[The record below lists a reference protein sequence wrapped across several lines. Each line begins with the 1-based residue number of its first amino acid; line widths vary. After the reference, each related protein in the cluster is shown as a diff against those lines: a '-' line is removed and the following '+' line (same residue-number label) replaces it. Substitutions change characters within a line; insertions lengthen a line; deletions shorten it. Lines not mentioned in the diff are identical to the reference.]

1 MEPKRLRIA
10 LAGNANVGKSVI
22 FNHLTGLHQHVGNWP
37 GKTVEKAEGTLSF
50 GGYLIDVI
58 DLPGIYSLSTFSLEE
73 LISREYIAV
82 ERPDVVVNVV
92 DASSLE
98 RNLFFTIQ
106 LMELGVKMV
115 VALNQIDVAERK
127 GIHIDVERL
136 MKLLGV
142 PVVPTVAT
150 KNIGL
155 HQLMA
160 KVLEVAEGGKASSPL
175 RFGKEVERR
184 IEALSMAVGGVET
197 PYPKRWIA
205 LKLLEGDEEVQRMVY
220 GEMPQLRDLL
230 ERVRREIEEIHG
242 HDAPSVI
249 ASERYSLAS
258 RIALEASTQTT
269 PKRGLAEWFDMATLH
284 PISGYAVMLTVI
296 LAVFYG
302 IFTVGEWI
310 SVYLEEAFGILK
322 IVYDSLFQGVL
333 PSLFWVGVVEGLAAG
348 VTIALPY
355 IVPFYIV
362 LSILED
368 SGYMARIAYLADSA
382 MHRIGL
388 HGKGFI
394 PLVLGFGCNV
404 PATLGCRI
412 METERERLICAFTA
426 TLIPCAARS
435 VVILGL
441 VARYLGFGWAA
452 ALYLIDFA
460 LIFALGRIAF
470 KVVPGEPLGL
480 IMEMPPY
487 RWPTLAVTAKKAWF
501 KLKDFVYTAFPIIVL
516 GNFMIT
522 LADRLGFLKNV
533 QSLLTP
539 ITVSWLG
546 LPSASGVPLIFGILR
561 KELALLLLASMLGTT
576 DFSAILTPLQMFV
589 FSFVIMVYI
598 PCIATISVLI
608 KEFGYRRAAI
618 ISLSEIGLAIF
629 LGGIL
634 SRIMSLLGL
643 GCS

>member
-1 MEPKRLRIA
+1 M
-10 LAGNANVGKSVI
+10 
-22 FNHLTGLHQHVGNWP
+22 
-37 GKTVEKAEGTLSF
+37 
-50 GGYLIDVI
+50 
-58 DLPGIYSLSTFSLEE
+58 
-73 LISREYIAV
+73 
-82 ERPDVVVNVV
+82 
-92 DASSLE
+92 
-98 RNLFFTIQ
+98 
-106 LMELGVKMV
+106 
-115 VALNQIDVAERK
+115 
-127 GIHIDVERL
+127 
-136 MKLLGV
+136 
-142 PVVPTVAT
+142 
-150 KNIGL
+150 
-155 HQLMA
+155 
-160 KVLEVAEGGKASSPL
+160 
-175 RFGKEVERR
+175 
-184 IEALSMAVGGVET
+184 
-197 PYPKRWIA
+197 
-205 LKLLEGDEEVQRMVY
+205 KLLEGDEEVQRMVY
-220 GEMPQLRDLL
+220 GKRPQLRDLV

-284 PISGYAVMLTVI
+284 PISGYAFMLTVI
-296 LAVFYG
+296 LTMFYG
-302 IFTVGEWI
+302 IFTMGEWI
-310 SVYLEEAFGILK
+310 SVYLEGAFGILK
-322 IVYDSLFQGVL
+322 MVYDSLFQGAL
-333 PSLFWVGVVEGLAAG
+333 PSLFWEGVVEGVAAG

-355 IVPFYIV
+355 IVPFYIA
-362 LSILED
+362 LSVLED

-435 VVILGL
+435 VVIMGL

-501 KLKDFVYTAFPIIVL
+501 KLKDFVYTAFPIMVL
-516 GNFMIT
+516 GNLTIT

-546 LPSASGVPLIFGILR
+546 LPSASGVLLIFGILR
-561 KELALLLLASMLGTT
+561 KELALILLASMLGTT

-589 FSFVIMVYI
+589 FSFVTMVYI

-608 KEFGYRRAAI
+608 KEFGYKRAAI

-643 GCS
+643 G